1 MNTNTNN
8 NAQAQ
13 ELAAEKINGTQVMTT
28 KEQIEKVLKLKGMFY
43 AKTKNC
49 HRFNGAITYN
59 DVMIYKGAYDNI
71 LKITIECCD
80 CSNDRVIDTQE
91 FHLLEDGWHQ
101 VSVYGIDDGYYRT
114 ITDEDLTEMPWHW
127 VSVRNADEDFRAY
140 VNHLFTI
147 LK

>member
-1 MNTNTNN
+1 MMNQENTQAQAMIN

-13 ELAAEKINGTQVMTT
+13 ELTT

-59 DVMIYKGAYDNI
+59 DVMIYRGAYDNI

-101 VSVYGIDDGYYRT
+101 VSVYGIDDGYYRA
-114 ITDEDLTEMPWHW
+114 ITDEDLAEMPWHW

-140 VNHLFTI
+140 VNNLFKI

>member
-1 MNTNTNN
+1 MKNTMNAAGMI
-8 NAQAQ
+8 NAQQQAQ
-13 ELAAEKINGTQVMTT
+13 ELTT

-59 DVMIYKGAYDNI
+59 DVMIYRGAYDNI

-80 CSNDRVIDTQE
+80 CSDDRVIDTQE

-101 VSVYGIDDGYYRT
+101 VSVYGIYDGYYRA
-114 ITDEDLTEMPWHW
+114 ITNEDLEEMPWHW

-140 VNHLFTI
+140 VNHLFKI

>member
-1 MNTNTNN
+1 MRNQENTQV
-8 NAQAQ
+8 QAQ
-13 ELAAEKINGTQVMTT
+13 AAEKINAQQQAQELTT

-59 DVMIYKGAYDNI
+59 DVMIYRGAYDNI

-101 VSVYGIDDGYYRT
+101 VSVYGIDDGY
-114 ITDEDLTEMPWHW
+114 
-127 VSVRNADEDFRAY
+127 
-140 VNHLFTI
+140 
-147 LK
+147 